1 MISPLILF
9 ENKLPKE
16 LLNYI
21 QNYLTNDI
29 AINALKEYFS
39 YLYHKKELY
48 EDFVYDQYILPNC
61 KCRRYYNSR
70 AQRWKTRECDSCFI
84 FDSTFTYMS
93 EDFRMCIMDN
103 PQYQKIQYGKNVEYD
118 DEYLEE
124 CYYISE

>member
-1 MISPLILF
+1 MITPLILF

-48 EDFVYDQYILPNC
+48 EDFVYDQYYQIVNVVDIIIVELSVGKHANVIVVLYLILHLHICLKIFVCVSWIIRNI
-61 KCRRYYNSR
+61 KKYNMVKR
-70 AQRWKTRECDSCFI
+70 LNMTMN
-84 FDSTFTYMS
+84 T
-93 EDFRMCIMDN
+93 
-103 PQYQKIQYGKNVEYD
+103 
-118 DEYLEE
+118 
-124 CYYISE
+124 